1 MRPLTSAVWRDHF
14 TQLRPYVLQ
23 EFPEVDREKL
33 ERCRD
38 DFSAVVAVVH
48 KDTGVSADEVE
59 RRLKTLDVEEL
70 GLGTG
75 AAEA

>member
-1 MRPLTSAVWRDHF
+1 MRPLTQRVWADHF
-14 TQLRPYVLQ
+14 TELRAHVLR
-23 EFPEVDREKL
+23 EFPGVNRERL

-38 DFSAVVAVVH
+38 DLSAVIAVVH
-48 KDTGVSADEVE
+48 KDTGIDAREVE

-75 AAEA
+75 AG